1 MFLLVDISF
10 IIMVYLYY
18 IYTIWLFNIANWEIT
33 IFKFGKPSI
42 SMGHG
47 FHGELLVIT
56 RGYIIL
62 IEFAGIYEPTS
73 MTGRHR
79 DAGDTIL

>member
-1 MFLLVDISF
+1 
-10 IIMVYLYY
+10 MVYLYY
-18 IYTIWLFNIANWEIT
+18 IYIQIYIYIYSIWLFNIANWEIT